1 MEVKQVR
8 YKTFKIPLIR
18 LDILASVDITV
29 STVSSILKAQTPS
42 QKDSIMN
49 SNINR
54 LLSLTGFEL
63 AKLGDQFEA
72 KYGYESDTSITGDV
86 EKLLAM
92 NTQTPS
98 NSGVAFEMQSLGF
111 GGEVKGVVVKPS
123 VGAVKVDKT
132 DWENMIS

>member
-29 STVSSILKAQTPS
+29 STVSSTLKAQTPS

-86 EKLLAM
+86 AKLLAID
-92 NTQTPS
+92 TQAPS
-98 NSGVAFEMQSLGF
+98 NAGVAFEMQSLGL
-111 GGEVKGVVVKPS
+111 GGEVKGVVVRPS
-123 VGAVKVDKT
+123 VGVVKVDKT
-132 DWENMIS
+132 DWANMIS